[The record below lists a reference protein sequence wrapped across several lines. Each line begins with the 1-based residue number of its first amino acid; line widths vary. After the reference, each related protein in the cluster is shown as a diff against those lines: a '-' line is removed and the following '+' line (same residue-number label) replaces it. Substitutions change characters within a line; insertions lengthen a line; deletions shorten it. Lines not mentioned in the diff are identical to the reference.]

1 MKKLFALLLA
11 WIMVFSLAACGQ
23 SKNENGT
30 SEKTDSVEGV
40 ASGGWSRAESP
51 VVPDE
56 VKSLLEKA
64 TEGMLGA
71 DYTPVAYI
79 GSQVVSGTNHAVLC
93 KIAPAVPDA
102 SATYSI
108 VILYEDLEGNVE
120 ITDVLD
126 SEAEA
131 PAEQEEGVNG
141 GWADAESPVMTEEA
155 KAALDK
161 ATEELLG
168 AEYSPVALLGT
179 QVVAGTNYSILC
191 EVSAATPETE
201 SEYAIVHVY
210 ENIDGSAEI
219 TDIYEFSVISNE

>member
-1 MKKLFALLLA
+1 MKKLFALVLA
-11 WIMVFSLAACGQ
+11 GIMVISLAACGQ
-23 SKNENGT
+23 SKNENET
-30 SEKTDSVEGV
+30 SGKADSVEEV

-64 TEGMLGA
+64 AEGMLGA

-131 PAEQEEGVNG
+131 PADSDEGVSG
-141 GWADAESPVMTEEA
+141 GWEDAESPVMTEEA
-155 KAALDK
+155 KAALEK
-161 ATEELLG
+161 ATEEMLG
-168 AEYSPVALLGT
+168 ADYTPIALLGT

-191 EVSAATPETE
+191 EITATSPDAEP
-201 SEYAIVHVY
+201 SYSVVVVY
-210 ENIDGSAEI
+210 EDLEGNAEI
-219 TDIYEFSVISNE
+219 TDSYDFATNE